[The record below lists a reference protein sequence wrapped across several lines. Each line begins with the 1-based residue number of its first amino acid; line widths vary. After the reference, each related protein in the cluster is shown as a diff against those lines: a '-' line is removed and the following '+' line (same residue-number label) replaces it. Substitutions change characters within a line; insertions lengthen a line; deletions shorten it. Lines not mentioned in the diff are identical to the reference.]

1 MPSQFKLAKFFLILF
16 QLQFFR
22 RNLKAARNKRSLK
35 LCPQNCNILIRSKRK
50 VLLFL
55 EIDWVKFF
63 SENKQAKKNK
73 KNKNTKKSKETKEE
87 KRTSTKNRQKKINL
101 WSPGWIFFFPPTFP
115 ETRGFFWPNRYEN
128 RFICQ
133 IHIITIK
140 VNSKEHMGSFV
151 LSLTWYKQDH
161 SALNKSM
168 KQTKQT

>member
-63 SENKQAKKNK
+63 SENKQAKKKKKQENKKK
-73 KNKNTKKSKETKEE
+73 KNKKKRE
-87 KRTSTKNRQKKINL
+87 RQ
-101 WSPGWIFFFPPTFP
+101 
-115 ETRGFFWPNRYEN
+115 RGVK
-128 RFICQ
+128 
-133 IHIITIK
+133 T
-140 VNSKEHMGSFV
+140 
-151 LSLTWYKQDH
+151 
-161 SALNKSM
+161 
-168 KQTKQT
+168 